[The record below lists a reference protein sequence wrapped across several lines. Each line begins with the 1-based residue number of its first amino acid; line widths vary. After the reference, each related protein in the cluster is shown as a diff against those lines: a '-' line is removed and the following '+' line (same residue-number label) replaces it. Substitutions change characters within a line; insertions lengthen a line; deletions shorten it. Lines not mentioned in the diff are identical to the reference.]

1 MQEITTENDN
11 HVYKI
16 GIKNKGTVFVDGF
29 ELASRCAEI
38 DGVLGGD
45 EPKPSDI
52 AAAMRDV
59 AWMEE
64 GDSTDCSIFTD
75 HELFSAASKA
85 LREIEKLGNA

>member
-1 MQEITTENDN
+1 MQEITTENDI

-52 AAAMRDV
+52 ADAMREV
-59 AWMEE
+59 AWMED
-64 GDSTDCSIFTD
+64 GDMAAFTN

>member
-16 GIKNKGTVFVDGF
+16 GIKNNGIVFVDGF

-52 AAAMRDV
+52 AEAMREV
-59 AWMEE
+59 AWMED
-64 GDSTDCSIFTD
+64 GDMAAFTS